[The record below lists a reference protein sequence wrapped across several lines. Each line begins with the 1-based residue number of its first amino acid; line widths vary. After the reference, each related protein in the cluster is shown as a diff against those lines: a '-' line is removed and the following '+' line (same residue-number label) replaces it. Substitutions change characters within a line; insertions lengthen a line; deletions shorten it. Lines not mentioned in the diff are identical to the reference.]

1 MVRHDN
7 ATGKNGRSQ
16 LLAAA
21 YDSDERR
28 RAFCYHEPMTR
39 EALEML
45 LERVAAWPDQA
56 QAEFVRSLEDIETRH
71 LGPYRLSD
79 NERKAVQRGLQEMRE
94 RKLADDA
101 AVVAVFDRYRA

>member
-1 MVRHDN
+1 M
-7 ATGKNGRSQ
+7 
-16 LLAAA
+16 AADDPTA
-21 YDSDERR
+21 KCS
-28 RAFCYHEPMTR
+28 ALCYPKSMTR

-71 LGPYRLSD
+71 IGPYRLSND
-79 NERKAVQRGLQEMRE
+79 ERQAVQRGLREMRE

-101 AVVAVFDRYRA
+101 AVAAVFDRFRA

>member
-1 MVRHDN
+1 MLV
-7 ATGKNGRSQ
+7 
-16 LLAAA
+16 AA
-21 YDSDERR
+21 YDCDARR
-28 RAFCYHEPMTR
+28 GAFCYNDLMTR

-101 AVVAVFDRYRA
+101 AVAAMFNRYRA